1 MLVPDILDRILTKE
15 QLMTVGKNAK
25 AEPKANTLHTYQVA
39 LVLATKRNANSM
51 VKTWIT
57 WHLKY

>member
-1 MLVPDILDRILTKE
+1 
-15 QLMTVGKNAK
+15 MTVGKNAK
-25 AEPKANTLHTYQVA
+25 AEPKANTLHTYQAA